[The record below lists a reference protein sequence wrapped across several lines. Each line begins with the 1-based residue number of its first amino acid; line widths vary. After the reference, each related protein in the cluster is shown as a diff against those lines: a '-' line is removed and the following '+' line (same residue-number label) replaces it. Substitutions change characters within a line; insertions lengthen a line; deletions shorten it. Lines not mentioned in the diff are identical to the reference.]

1 MNVCGIDGW
10 KNGWVDTCLEQT
22 QRKAQP
28 GYSTPVLKPPPEP
41 RPHSPPR
48 YLEAGTQGSDSSRA
62 GEAWGRSSFKNWPGV
77 LIEKPEESPSVHP
90 SASFPTIIQGTPSE
104 ALLNPADEAEPL
116 PLYKHTQ
123 PTALLIWALIKQP
136 PSQFPGHT
144 GNSFVAGAD
153 TSGLPVYQTPRP
165 AQFSRAHSLSHS
177 SHHLL
182 THLTC
187 FTCPP
192 ACAPGEH
199 ISAQKQRAVGTSPHT
214 WASAHNLAHTRS
226 QAHTLPWLF
235 TLTPMSLHTHTGMYR

>member
-1 MNVCGIDGW
+1 MKSLKSHHQCIH
-10 KNGWVDTCLEQT
+10 
-22 QRKAQP
+22 QP
-28 GYSTPVLKPPPEP
+28 PFPPSFKEPLLKP
-41 RPHSPPR
+41 S
-48 YLEAGTQGSDSSRA
+48 
-62 GEAWGRSSFKNWPGV
+62 
-77 LIEKPEESPSVHP
+77 LIPLMK
-90 SASFPTIIQGTPSE
+90 QK
-104 ALLNPADEAEPL
+104 PL

-123 PTALLIWALIKQP
+123 PTALLIRALIKQP
-136 PSQFPGHT
+136 PSPFPGHT

-177 SHHLL
+177 SHHPL

-214 WASAHNLAHTRS
+214 WAPAHNLAHTHS

-235 TLTPMSLHTHTGMYR
+235 TLTPTSLYTHTGMCR